1 MDGVFVAYFE
11 RKTEREWKTYFHEEE
26 EEAKA
31 KRTGG
36 EQAEREP
43 RAGGTGVPGVTI
55 NNQLL
60 ETRYQYGK
68 LSYFRESRL

>member
-11 RKTEREWKTYFHEEE
+11 RKTEREWNTYFHKEE

-36 EQAEREP
+36 EQAERESL
-43 RAGGTGVPGVTI
+43 A
-55 NNQLL
+55 
-60 ETRYQYGK
+60 
-68 LSYFRESRL
+68 